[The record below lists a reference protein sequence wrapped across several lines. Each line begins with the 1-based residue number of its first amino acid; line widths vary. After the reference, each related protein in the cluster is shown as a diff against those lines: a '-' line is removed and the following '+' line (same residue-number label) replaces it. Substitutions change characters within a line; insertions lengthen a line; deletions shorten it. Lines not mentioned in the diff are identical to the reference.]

1 MTLCPSN
8 MLDSNVSLT
17 GTVISSSTVDVQKI
31 VIIRGI
37 WGRIPIISF
46 LKKSDFRTKIIEF
59 VSILHGDLAPPAPVR
74 Y

>member
-8 MLDSNVSLT
+8 ILEATVSLT
-17 GTVISSSTVDVQKI
+17 GTVISSSTVGVQKI
-31 VIIRGI
+31 GIIRVV
-37 WGRIPIISF
+37 WGRLPIISF
-46 LKKSDFRTKIIEF
+46 LKKIDFRTKIIEF